1 MVIRDIGGTAMPARG
16 SARLTTALATAA
28 ATLALGLA
36 VGARPLARADD
47 DPAVKVASKPE
58 VGSYLTDGA
67 GRTLYLF
74 KKDTQGRSACAGNC
88 VTLWPIFFRE
98 RVQPAAGTKSTDFGT
113 ITREDG
119 KKQTTYKGL
128 PLYYFSED
136 HAPSDTKGQGFKDL
150 WVVASP

>member
-1 MVIRDIGGTAMPARG
+1 MPAHG
-16 SARLTTALATAA
+16 SVRRTTAFATAA

-36 VGARPLARADD
+36 VGARTLARAAD

-67 GRTLYLF
+67 GKTLYLF
-74 KKDTQGRSACAGNC
+74 KKDTQGKSACAGDC
-88 VTLWPIFFRE
+88 VKLWPIFFRE
-98 RVQPAAGTKSTDFGT
+98 RVQPKGDARSTDFGT

-128 PLYYFSED
+128 PLYYFSGD
-136 HAPSDTKGQGFKDL
+136 QAPSDTKGQGFKDL

>member
-1 MVIRDIGGTAMPARG
+1 MPARG
-16 SARLTTALATAA
+16 SARLTTALVTAA

-36 VGARPLARADD
+36 VGARTLARAAD

-74 KKDTQGRSACAGNC
+74 KKDTQGKSACAGNC

-128 PLYYFSED
+128 PLYYFSGD